1 MYTPKERSED
11 FAVKY
16 APLLFFLLFGFLA
29 CSFDYGDTEELEN
42 ERPDLVMNDVEYVRV
57 RKGDPQVRFMA
68 ELVERYEDK
77 QIVDLKNFS
86 FEQFDRHGEEINARG
101 RAGTAEVELES
112 GNVELGDGVQ
122 ISVQSEDF
130 TVETGRLY
138 WHDKDRVLSGNLED
152 EVRILR
158 ENGTSFSGWGFSAN
172 ARSRTWGFEGG
183 LSGTYIHD
191 DDEEDEEDE
200 EGGGEENEEEDLV
213 NSEEGIADEEEAEEP
228 GEAIEVSLEE

>member
-1 MYTPKERSED
+1 M
-11 FAVKY
+11 KY
-16 APLLFFLLFGFLA
+16 ALPFFFLLFGFLA
-29 CSFDYGDTEELEN
+29 CSFDYGGTEELES

-57 RKGDPQVRFMA
+57 RKSDPQVRFMA

-77 QIVDLKNFS
+77 QVVDLKNFS

-130 TVETGRLY
+130 TVETGRLH

-158 ENGTSFSGWGFSAN
+158 ENGTSFSGRGFSAN

-191 DDEEDEEDE
+191 DNEEEEE
-200 EGGGEENEEEDLV
+200 EGEEDLV
-213 NSEEGIADEEEAEEP
+213 NSEEGTVDEEEDEEP
-228 GEAIEVSLEE
+228 GEVIEASLEE

>member
-1 MYTPKERSED
+1 MYVPKELSED
-11 FAVKY
+11 LAVKY
-16 APLLFFLLFGFLA
+16 APFLFFLLFCFLA
-29 CSFDYGDTEELEN
+29 CSFDYGDTEDLEN

-86 FEQFDRHGEEINARG
+86 FEQFDRHGEDINARG

-130 TVETGRLY
+130 TVETGRLH
-138 WHDKDRVLSGNLED
+138 WHDKDRVLSGNPED

-172 ARSRTWGFEGG
+172 ARSRTWGFDGG

-191 DDEEDEEDE
+191 DDEEEEEE
-200 EGGGEENEEEDLV
+200 EGDLV
-213 NSEEGIADEEEAEEP
+213 NSEEEIVEEEPNEEEAEEP
-228 GEAIEVSLEE
+228 GEGTEVSLEE

>member
-1 MYTPKERSED
+1 M
-11 FAVKY
+11 KY
-16 APLLFFLLFGFLA
+16 ALPLFCLLFCFLA
-29 CSFDYGDTEELEN
+29 CSFDYGDTGDLEN

-86 FEQFDRHGEEINARG
+86 FEQFDRRGEEINARG

-130 TVETGRLY
+130 TVETGRLH
-138 WHDKDRVLSGNLED
+138 WHDKDRVLSGNPED

-191 DDEEDEEDE
+191 DDEEEEE
-200 EGGGEENEEEDLV
+200 EGDLV
-213 NSEEGIADEEEAEEP
+213 NSEEEIVNEEELEEELNEEEAEEP
-228 GEAIEVSLEE
+228 GEGTEVSFEE